1 MTFKLLRGQNNEVC
15 TVAGQPV
22 QTLLGQTIREAAR
35 LLDRWEYIELESID
49 WTEKRNYMCEKKS
62 SVSKDNPVR

>member
-1 MTFKLLRGQNNEVC
+1 M
-15 TVAGQPV
+15 AGQPV

-49 WTEKRNYMCEKKS
+49 WTEKINYMYEKKI
-62 SVSKDNPVR
+62 VRKQR

>member
-1 MTFKLLRGQNNEVC
+1 MTKSKKMTFKLFRGQNNEVC

-35 LLDRWEYIELESID
+35 LLD
-49 WTEKRNYMCEKKS
+49 M
-62 SVSKDNPVR
+62 